1 MKLSELK
8 KLAYQGRPEVH
19 ILSNEGDL
27 YLIQVFSDGKQAL
40 ITDSHG
46 QNRVFHALPE
56 CYETLADIGVH
67 KAYVDQIMAYD
78 EMVSCNAEQASH
90 TDHRAVVF

>member
-8 KLAYQGRPEVH
+8 KLAHQGRPEVH

-27 YLIQVFSDGKQAL
+27 YLIQVFSEGKQAL
-40 ITDSHG
+40 ITTDQG
-46 QNRVFHALPE
+46 RNRVFHALPE
-56 CYETLADIGVH
+56 CYETLSGAGIH